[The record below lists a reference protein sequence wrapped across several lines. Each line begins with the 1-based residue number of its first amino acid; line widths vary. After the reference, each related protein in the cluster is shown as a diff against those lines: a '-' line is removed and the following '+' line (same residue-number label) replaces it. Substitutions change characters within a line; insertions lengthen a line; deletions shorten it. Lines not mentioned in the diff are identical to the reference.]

1 MEDKKYL
8 GEIFGVK
15 VHSPITR
22 FEIREVIKK
31 QIIFEKKIEREQ
43 NLTED
48 QARLE
53 VMDIF
58 DSFLSKI
65 TIKERSVFE
74 KIHAEEVSAAPRNWF
89 DGEEGSNSSED
100 VNFLKS
106 GIAGNLYG
114 IEVVYP
120 FIRENIR
127 KVVIARNEL
136 IKNISK
142 ENNISHYQA
151 ANDLSDMQ
159 MIFLKKFSF
168 EDQEQFLAISTEE
181 TTALTNAINDETIK
195 INQEIMEREASNA
208 NIAGVIASIV
218 GFICLMF
225 LFYVVF
231 R

>member
-22 FEIREVIKK
+22 VEIREVIKK
-31 QIIFEKKIEREQ
+31 QIIFEKNIEREQ

-53 VMDIF
+53 MLDVF
-58 DSFLSKI
+58 DSFLSRI
-65 TIKERSVFE
+65 TTEEKSVFE
-74 KIHAEEVSAAPRNWF
+74 KIHAEEVNAAPRSWF
-89 DGEEGSNSSED
+89 DGEDDNSNED

-136 IKNISK
+136 IKTISK
-142 ENNISHYQA
+142 NNNISPYQA
-151 ANDLSDMQ
+151 GNDLSDTQ

-168 EDQEQFLAISTEE
+168 EDQERFLVLSAEE
-181 TTALTNAINDETIK
+181 TIALTNAINDETVK
-195 INQEIMEREASNA
+195 INQEIVEREVSNA
-208 NIAGVIASIV
+208 NIAGVIAAII
-218 GFICLMF
+218 GFICIIF

-231 R
+231 K